1 MTDSPTHQGVPTRV
15 LVTGAAGRLGRAV
28 VAHLVTRGVAVTA
41 LELTADHALPVDRL
55 VVGSAEDPATVA
67 DALSG
72 VDAVVHCAAIPSP
85 TLGTPLEV
93 FATNTTA
100 TFVVLDQAARAGISR
115 AAIAS
120 SYSITG
126 LPFTRDGVAP
136 HPAYLPIDEALPQ
149 QVEEAYGLS
158 KQVDEATAAM
168 ICRRFP
174 MAVVAL
180 RYPFLGEP
188 DDRLPRLAARYAADP
203 ATGARE
209 LWAYLDFRDAAR
221 AAWLAITR
229 PMTGFHPVF
238 LAAPRTLSGRPTA
251 ELVARFHPGVP
262 VRTPLLGHQVPIDLT
277 AAQELLGFTAEHE
290 FTPPSTELPR

>member
-1 MTDSPTHQGVPTRV
+1 MTGFPAHQSAPTRV
-15 LVTGAAGRLGRAV
+15 LVTGASGRLGRAV
-28 VAHLVTRGVAVTA
+28 VAHLATLGVAVTA
-41 LELTADHALPVDRL
+41 LELAADPALPVDRL
-55 VVGSAEDPATVA
+55 VVGTAEDPEIVTE
-67 DALSG
+67 ALSG

-93 FATNTTA
+93 FGTNTRA
-100 TFVVLDQAARAGISR
+100 TFVVLDQAARAGIGR

-126 LPFTRDGVAP
+126 LPFTRAGVDP

-180 RYPFLGEP
+180 RFPFLGDP
-188 DDRLPRLAARYAADP
+188 DERLPRLAARYAADP

-209 LWAYLDFRDAAR
+209 LWSYLDFRDAAR
-221 AAWLAITR
+221 AAWLAVSR
-229 PMTGFHPVF
+229 PVTGFHAVF
-238 LAAPRTLSGRPTA
+238 LAAPRTLSRQPTA

-262 VRTPLLGHQVPIDLT
+262 VRSPLLGHQVPIDLT
-277 AAQELLGFTAEHE
+277 AVEELLGFTAEHE
-290 FTPPSTELPR
+290 FPPPDATG